1 MDGPLQ
7 SRSRNQRPSRQT
19 VRITLRPAYAHDFD
33 YCASLYFSGMKAII
47 QELNLDMAAQAT
59 GFRQQWELTQVR
71 IIKLDGVDVGWLQS
85 NTRGDALYLAQLFVD
100 RQFQRQG
107 IGSEVIHRLIHEA
120 TRAGQAVT
128 LSVVK
133 TNPALRLYQRLGF
146 RVTHEDDRKF
156 HMRRDPTTAP
166 RGRLSPG
173 V

>member
-85 NTRGDALYLAQLFVD
+85 NTIGDTVFLAQLFVD
-100 RQFQRQG
+100 GPFQRQG
-107 IGSEVIHRLIHEA
+107 IGTQVMNYLIGEA
-120 TRAGQAVT
+120 TRVRQAVT
-128 LSVVK
+128 LAVVK
-133 TNPALRLYQRLGF
+133 INPALRLYERLGF
-146 RVTHEDDRKF
+146 RITHEDDRKF
-156 HMRRDPTTAP
+156 YMRRDPDADVPTLKT
-166 RGRLSPG
+166 
-173 V
+173 